1 MIVEVVLI
9 LSTVEVI
16 RKTSAMKLI
25 EKLDI
30 TFTRECI
37 GIHLNGLVGI
47 NHGTDREG
55 EFAGSLAALC
65 EFGTSRS
72 TVAARNNYDDMREV
86 TQIHIDN
93 AKDAIAQFDEDP
105 SGWILRED
113 IHILSQHLKYEGGDK
128 KRLQNDLEE
137 AWKRA
142 QSAKAALNGIEEMF
156 RRVFIDE

>member
-1 MIVEVVLI
+1 M
-9 LSTVEVI
+9 LSLVEVI
-16 RKTSAMKLI
+16 RKTSATKLI
-25 EKLDI
+25 EKLDF

-37 GIHLNGLVGI
+37 GKSLNGLVSI
-47 NHGTDREG
+47 NS
-55 EFAGSLAALC
+55 GSQHDGPFSGSFAALC

-72 TVAARNNYDDMREV
+72 TVAAKRNYDDMCEL
-86 TQIHIDN
+86 TDIHISN

-113 IHILSQHLKYEGGDK
+113 IHILSQHLKYEGGGK

-142 QSAKAALNGIEEMF
+142 QSAKAALNGIGKMF
-156 RRVFIDE
+156 GKVFCGRIEA